1 MEVTTAKYIADRDTG
16 ENVSILVT
24 NSTTVETDGEGS
36 PQHTICVPI
45 SNDNSDYIS
54 IMEQVTEGTLTIEDA
69 D

>member
-1 MEVTTAKYIADRDTG
+1 MEVKTAKYIVDKDTG
-16 ENVSILVT
+16 DKVSILVT

-45 SNDNSDYIS
+45 SDDNSDYIS
-54 IMEQVTEGTLTIEDA
+54 IMEQVKNGELTIADA

>member
-45 SNDNSDYIS
+45 DDNNSDYIS
-54 IMEQVTEGTLTIEDA
+54 IMEQVTEGTLTIADA
-69 D
+69 

>member
-1 MEVTTAKYIADRDTG
+1 MEVTTAKYIADKDTG
-16 ENVSILVT
+16 DNVSILVT

-45 SNDNSDYIS
+45 DPNNSDYAEILK
-54 IMEQVTEGTLTIEDA
+54 QVADGDLTIADA

>member
-1 MEVTTAKYIADRDTG
+1 MEVTTAKYVADRDTG

-24 NSTTVETDGEGS
+24 NSITVETNGEGS

-54 IMEQVTEGTLTIEDA
+54 IMEQVADGTLTIADA